1 MIYLAV
7 KMDRGYTEYF
17 VYKWVVTERLFNS
30 ENGWRNDIFCS
41 LKSGQRKTPFT
52 LKTDGDI
59 TQP

>member
-1 MIYLAV
+1 MIYLTV

-41 LKSGQRKTPFT
+41 LKSG
-52 LKTDGDI
+52 
-59 TQP
+59 